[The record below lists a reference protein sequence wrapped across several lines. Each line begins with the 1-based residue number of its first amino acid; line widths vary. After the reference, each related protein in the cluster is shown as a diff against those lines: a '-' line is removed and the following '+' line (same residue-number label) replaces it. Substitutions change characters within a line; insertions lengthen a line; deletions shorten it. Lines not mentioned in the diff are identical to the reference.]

1 VNAGLAGFPFR
12 FPENFMKFCRFSLLP
27 ALLAFSLSACVTTNS
42 PTTGQG
48 QGVSYGD
55 AKAVETVSTDLGST
69 DIQTTSEK
77 MTQSLL
83 QTPLLQDIVRQRG
96 LLMASPVE
104 NKTSEYF
111 DTKLITDTVLS
122 QLQKNGVRYV
132 IAGDEMQNQ
141 VDELRRQNQS
151 GLYKKSSTA
160 KVGNMQG
167 AQYRLDGS
175 VSSIV
180 KRGGGVKDV
189 YYKINMRLIEIE
201 SGVVEWSDEKEI
213 RKVLN
218 Y

>member
-1 VNAGLAGFPFR
+1 LLRRAFFFTL
-12 FPENFMKFCRFSLLP
+12 ENFMKFCRFSLLS
-27 ALLAFSLSACVTTNS
+27 ALLALSLSACQTANS
-42 PTTGQG
+42 PTVGDG
-48 QGVSYGD
+48 SGVSYGD
-55 AKAVETVSTDLGST
+55 AKAVETVTTDLGST

-83 QTPLLQDIVRQRG
+83 QTPLLQDIVRKRG

-111 DTKLITDTVLS
+111 DTKLITDAVLA

-151 GLYKKSSTA
+151 GLYKKSSVA

-175 VSSIV
+175 VSSIT
-180 KRGGGVKDV
+180 KRGAGLKDV

-201 SGVVEWSDEKEI
+201 SGIVEWSDEKEI
-213 RKVLN
+213 RKVLRR
-218 Y
+218 